1 MLVMFTKFLS
11 QNLNTYLVTVLK
23 YMKRKTNFVFID
35 TALLEKLKS
44 EEVAWSCFA
53 KFTIKHM
60 CWRFQDRGL
69 PVSFAKFFR
78 RIFYTNLS
86 TVE

>member
-44 EEVAWSCFA
+44 EEVA
-53 KFTIKHM
+53 
-60 CWRFQDRGL
+60 
-69 PVSFAKFFR
+69 
-78 RIFYTNLS
+78 
-86 TVE
+86 